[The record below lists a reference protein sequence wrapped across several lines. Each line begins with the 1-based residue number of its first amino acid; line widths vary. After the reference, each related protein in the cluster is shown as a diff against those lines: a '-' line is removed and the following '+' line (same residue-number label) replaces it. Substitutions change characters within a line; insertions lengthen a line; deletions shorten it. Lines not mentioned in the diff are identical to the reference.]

1 MQRKAAY
8 VTFSATKLCN
18 VADNLLTRHIK
29 AMEDVWLFGS
39 TETCES
45 GERHTLGDKHN
56 WIVDLISGQGF
67 LGLPQ

>member
-8 VTFSATKLCN
+8 VTFSASESCN

-29 AMEDVWLFGS
+29 AMEDVRLFDL
-39 TETCES
+39 TEKCEP

-56 WIVDLISGQGF
+56 GIVDLISGQGF